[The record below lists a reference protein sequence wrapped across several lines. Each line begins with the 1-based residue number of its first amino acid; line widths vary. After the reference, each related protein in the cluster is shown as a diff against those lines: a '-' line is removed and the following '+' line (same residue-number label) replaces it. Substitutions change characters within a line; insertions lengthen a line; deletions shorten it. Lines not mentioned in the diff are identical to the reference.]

1 MKNFSRT
8 IKIGLCAATL
18 VTLAGCAQTF
28 TKSESK
34 SVSET
39 TVSSTTVEST
49 KQETPQWVASYT
61 NMSNQSSIDEVKAL
75 LSAYI
80 DQESVE
86 SFLKLVKEYNEI
98 VGETGLQG
106 DFASFT
112 KTEYDVEKISN
123 LWNAKM
129 GDFVGTNCRINTY
142 ALLKNSIEIP
152 PIEKDDTLLFID
164 NDAIDKGKLYNS
176 EDKEALNRLF
186 SRVKTEA
193 TTDVKVHAAKMEQF
207 LSQFK
212 FNENAR
218 MLSVVIHDNLDGE
231 SLFIGH
237 VGVLVPTSDGFL
249 FVEKLTFEEPY
260 QAIKFASKE
269 DVYKYLSTKYQ
280 DYTGEGLAKPFIMD
294 NNKWIE
300 MK

>member
-18 VTLAGCAQTF
+18 VTLAGCAQTLVR
-28 TKSESK
+28 SESK
-34 SVSET
+34 SVTET
-39 TVSSTTVEST
+39 TAPSTTVAST
-49 KQETPQWVASYT
+49 NQETPQWVASYT

-80 DQESVE
+80 DKESVE
-86 SFLKLVKEYNEI
+86 SFLKLVNEYNAI
-98 VGETGLQG
+98 VGEAGLQG

-164 NDAIDKGKLYNS
+164 NDAIDKGKLFSS

-193 TTDVKVHAAKMEQF
+193 TTDVKVHAEKMEQF

-237 VGVLVPTSDGFL
+237 VGVLVPTSEGFL
-249 FVEKLTFEEPY
+249 FVEKLSFEEPY

-280 DYTGEGLAKPFIMD
+280 DYTGDGLAKPFIMD
-294 NNKWIE
+294 NNKWVE

>member
-1 MKNFSRT
+1 MKNFSKT

-98 VGETGLQG
+98 VAETGLQG

-123 LWNAKM
+123 LWTAKM

-164 NDAIDKGKLYNS
+164 NDAIDKGKLFSS

-207 LSQFK
+207 LSRFK

-237 VGVLVPTSDGFL
+237 VGVLVLTSDGFL

-294 NNKWIE
+294 NNKWVE

>member
-207 LSQFK
+207 LSRFK
-212 FNENAR
+212 FSENAR

-294 NNKWIE
+294 NNKWVE

>member
-207 LSQFK
+207 LSRFK

-294 NNKWIE
+294 NNKWVE

>member
-18 VTLAGCAQTF
+18 VTLAGCAQTLVR
-28 TKSESK
+28 SESE

-98 VGETGLQG
+98 VAETGLQG

-164 NDAIDKGKLYNS
+164 NDAIDKGKLFSS

-212 FNENAR
+212 FSENAR

-269 DVYKYLSTKYQ
+269 DVYKYLSTKYK

-294 NNKWIE
+294 NDKWVE

>member
-18 VTLAGCAQTF
+18 VTLAGCAQTLVR
-28 TKSESK
+28 SESE

-98 VGETGLQG
+98 VAETGLQG

-164 NDAIDKGKLYNS
+164 NDAIDKGKLFSS

-212 FNENAR
+212 FSENAR

-269 DVYKYLSTKYQ
+269 DVYKYLSTKYK

-294 NNKWIE
+294 NNKWVE

>member
-28 TKSESK
+28 TNSESK

-39 TVSSTTVEST
+39 TVSSTTVAST
-49 KQETPQWVASYT
+49 KEETLQWVASYT

-80 DQESVE
+80 DKESVE

-106 DFASFT
+106 DFATFT

-164 NDAIDKGKLYNS
+164 NDAIDKGKLFSS

-193 TTDVKVHAAKMEQF
+193 TTDVKVHASKMEQF

-294 NNKWIE
+294 NNKWVE

>member
-207 LSQFK
+207 LSRFK
-212 FNENAR
+212 FSENAR